1 MIWRSLLLWS
11 DLIFADYN
19 VIEKLRDTNTL
30 LLYNF
35 VKYFCICSVIDNM
48 RLEGPCFSSGKWR
61 AINRPFTKLCKQ
73 WKKQAYQL
81 CMHLSVIR
89 MINRNRTLYMA
100 QALGRNKEVVKNM
113 VFNFQE
119 EILVCRVMSII
130 VQIFTKNSS
139 GIKNG

>member
-1 MIWRSLLLWS
+1 
-11 DLIFADYN
+11 
-19 VIEKLRDTNTL
+19 
-30 LLYNF
+30 
-35 VKYFCICSVIDNM
+35 
-48 RLEGPCFSSGKWR
+48 
-61 AINRPFTKLCKQ
+61 
-73 WKKQAYQL
+73 
-81 CMHLSVIR
+81 